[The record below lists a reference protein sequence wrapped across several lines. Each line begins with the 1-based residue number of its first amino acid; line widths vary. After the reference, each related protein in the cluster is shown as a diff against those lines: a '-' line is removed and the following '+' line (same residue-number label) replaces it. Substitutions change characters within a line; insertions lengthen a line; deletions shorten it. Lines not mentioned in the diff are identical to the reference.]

1 MEEEKDSENI
11 PAKSS
16 SPSPTGIPIN
26 WGLITGPVP
35 EPVFPAPS
43 LNTSL
48 PPSQSSA
55 VHSLQTKV
63 KSLTQRRARGRD
75 RDRDRLDP
83 EVPVSSSVGQISS
96 EVLLRQ
102 RPRAKGQLPLP
113 ASAWRSGAA
122 KVLSSSD
129 EEEEVEVLVRLEIHS
144 PPAEAQTEPGG
155 EEEKKSENDEG
166 QAGFQTGQPCGLRE
180 GTSLESL
187 LSDNSSSSKDDPS
200 TPPPPPVLSCTPAAT
215 SASTTPTTS
224 SSTAS
229 SSTRHWA
236 PPKGFWRVA
245 RPETLLLNGVG
256 PHNIPS
262 TLPLKDYTQ
271 IDTLAEP
278 QRKAKAAET
287 GNRNDVGTLAD
298 DCKASSE
305 IKHSDSVECYLDRC
319 EQKETDMIDPSKE
332 LCSSDSWESMCS
344 QSGVPSADER
354 LKVKERAYAKLR
366 ERQQNCREEREQH
379 GGESAGYYG
388 DATYRVEHK
397 GAHGVLDSSDSVIL
411 AQELEPYLRSLLV
424 ISDDLPLS
432 PRHEQAKRLLE
443 RARLK
448 ARSSHVKG
456 DRPCRRSHSDQR
468 STVCSQIHSTLSIP
482 FVVYSSARFLSLYSF
497 TSFSLYFL
505 IIRSLLVI
513 SDDLPLSPRHEQAKR
528 LLERARL
535 KARSSHVKGDRPCRR
550 SHSDQRSTVKKQQ
563 VESPSP
569 TTVQKAVQTKE
580 DLLAQA
586 ASGPLLVP
594 TQRDTSPS
602 DSGGRSRRYGCSP
615 TRVRF
620 EDESEKD
627 AESRYLDRVRQ
638 RGRPGM
644 PKSKSKESNTD
655 SSSSGSE
662 RSRSHRSISMPPSQ
676 KQEDVGVSVET
687 TTVIKEIIVLVK
699 KCETC
704 GSVVREPQPVSSPS
718 DPQNSELL
726 LSGNSEEPR
735 GKAPP
740 RSNKPEA
747 STRPKAPLTVTFA
760 GAYVL
765 GENKESSTGWKSS
778 GFGKLRRRSRKG
790 ESRLESGHGPYG
802 PSWAQRRNS
811 NPRNRVNLSRAVSF
825 APGSPIALEPRLL
838 EASGGLRESPPP
850 SLPIKSAL
858 KSSSRNRSAAG
869 QSTVQF
875 QVASNQGGESG
886 SQSLLDSPD
895 TRRESPVSLIQG
907 VPATSSPVPCIRP
920 STLRYSTARL
930 PSDLPA
936 AELWD
941 ATPDGAAGLSGD
953 AGPGSDCRALRG
965 LAMSRAED
973 LRAELLRAEH
983 LKAEAIWEEN
993 SDGSRKMDGRP
1004 KLFLRRFFSS
1014 IGLNSVGRLVKG
1026 ARSSSMEQLSIP
1038 TAPRASS
1045 ASPSPT
1051 RRPQPTIRIQRTP
1064 SLQTLHTVLP
1074 LAQLR
1079 KASSVQSLERR
1090 TERSTILGEVQIPYG
1105 LAPSPD
1111 SPQLDLHRAL
1121 SVEDVLA
1128 SRMVRPVGRVTQAF
1142 PDGTLLLELIKPP
1155 NGPFGF
1161 VISRGKGRP
1170 DTGVY
1175 VEKVGDGSGEGPY
1188 VGLLGIGDEILQ
1200 VNGEA
1205 VAGLSLDQV
1214 TRLMTRESTASLRIM
1229 PARRIQR

>member
-1 MEEEKDSENI
+1 MEGKGTADNIEE
-11 PAKSS
+11 KSS
-16 SPSPTGIPIN
+16 SPSPQGLPIN

-35 EPVFPAPS
+35 VPEVVFSTPS
-43 LNTSL
+43 LSTQHSL
-48 PPSQSSA
+48 PQSSA

-63 KSLTQRRARGRD
+63 KSLTQRRSRGRD
-75 RDRDRLDP
+75 REKERPDT
-83 EVPVSSSVGQISS
+83 EVLGCSPGGQISS

-102 RPRAKGQLPLP
+102 RPRGKCQASLPGL
-113 ASAWRSGAA
+113 SWRSGSARN
-122 KVLSSSD
+122 LSSSD
-129 EEEEVEVLVRLEIHS
+129 DDEEVEVQVRLEIHS
-144 PPAEAQTEPGG
+144 PPAEAQGG
-155 EEEKKSENDEG
+155 TLFQGTLEAEEKNQVQVSVPTSE
-166 QAGFQTGQPCGLRE
+166 QYGLGE

-187 LSDNSSSSKDDPS
+187 LSDNSSSSKDDAS
-200 TPPPPPVLSCTPAAT
+200 PPPPPVVSST
-215 SASTTPTTS
+215 STAISTSTTFSTFSKS
-224 SSTAS
+224 S
-229 SSTRHWA
+229 RHWA

-256 PHNIPS
+256 PHGVPPP
-262 TLPLKDYTQ
+262 LPLLDYTKTETQ
-271 IDTLAEP
+271 AEH
-278 QRKAKAAET
+278 QRKNKSEET
-287 GNRNDVGTLAD
+287 GTGCDLGRNVVD
-298 DCKASSE
+298 DSNISSD
-305 IKHSDSVECYLDRC
+305 IKHSDSLDSYLERC
-319 EQKETDMIDPSKE
+319 EQKEADKTEAAKG
-332 LCSSDSWESMCS
+332 LCSSDSWESTSS
-344 QSGVPSADER
+344 QSGVLSADEKVR
-354 LKVKERAYAKLR
+354 VKERAYAKLR
-366 ERQQNCREEREQH
+366 ERQQNCREEREKS
-379 GGESAGYYG
+379 GESTSHCEDPAYKA
-388 DATYRVEHK
+388 DCK
-397 GAHGVLDSSDSVIL
+397 GACAVFDNSDSAIL
-411 AQELEPYLRSLLV
+411 SQELEPYLRSLLV
-424 ISDDLPLS
+424 ISDELPLS
-432 PRHEQAKRLLE
+432 PRHEQAKLLLE

-448 ARSSHVKG
+448 ARSNHIKG
-456 DRPCRRSHSDQR
+456 DRFCRRSHSDQR
-468 STVCSQIHSTLSIP
+468 NTT
-482 FVVYSSARFLSLYSF
+482 
-497 TSFSLYFL
+497 
-505 IIRSLLVI
+505 
-513 SDDLPLSPRHEQAKR
+513 
-528 LLERARL
+528 
-535 KARSSHVKGDRPCRR
+535 
-550 SHSDQRSTVKKQQ
+550 KKQQ

-569 TTVQKAVQTKE
+569 TRVQKAVQTK
-580 DLLAQA
+580 DDPTVQA

-594 TQRDTSPS
+594 NQRDTSPAEQ
-602 DSGGRSRRYGCSP
+602 GGRSRRYGCSP

-620 EDESEKD
+620 EDESEKE

-638 RGRPGM
+638 RGRP
-644 PKSKSKESNTD
+644 KSKENHSDTGSSN
-655 SSSSGSE
+655 SE
-662 RSRSHRSISMPPSQ
+662 RNKSHRSVSMPASQ
-676 KQEDVGVSVET
+676 KQEDVGIGGET

-699 KCETC
+699 KCEAC
-704 GSVVREPQPVSSPS
+704 GSVVREPQPVLSPS
-718 DPQNSELL
+718 EPQNAEPQQPA
-726 LSGNSEEPR
+726 NTEDPR
-735 GKAPP
+735 GKSSP
-740 RSNKPEA
+740 RWVSPNKPET

-811 NPRNRVNLSRAVSF
+811 NPRNRVNVCRAVSF

-838 EASGGLRESPPP
+838 EASGSLRDSPTP

-858 KSSSRNRSAAG
+858 KSSSRNRSTTG

-875 QVASNQGGESG
+875 QVISNQGVEGG
-886 SQSLLDSPD
+886 SQHSALMDSPEA
-895 TRRESPVSLIQG
+895 RRESPVSLAQG
-907 VPATSSPVPCIRP
+907 TPATSSPVPCIRP
-920 STLRYSTARL
+920 STLRYSPARL
-930 PSDLPA
+930 TTDLPA

-941 ATPDGAAGLSGD
+941 ATPDGSGLSGD
-953 AGPGSDCRALRG
+953 AGPGSECRPALRN

-993 SDGSRKMDGRP
+993 SDGSRKLDGRP

-1026 ARSSSMEQLSIP
+1026 GRSSSMEQLSIP
-1038 TAPRASS
+1038 TAPRTNS

-1105 LAPSPD
+1105 LAPSPE
-1111 SPQLDLHRAL
+1111 SPQLELRQAL

-1128 SRMVRPVGRVTQAF
+1128 SRIVRPVGRVTQAF
-1142 PDGTLLLELIKPP
+1142 PDGTLLLELIRPP

-1175 VEKVGDGSGEGPY
+1175 VEKVGDGGGEGPY

-1229 PARRIQR
+1229 PARRSQR

>member
-1 MEEEKDSENI
+1 MHDQPMEEEKVVDDI
-11 PAKSS
+11 KAKST
-16 SPSPTGIPIN
+16 SPLPSGLPIN

-35 EPVFPAPS
+35 EPVFPASS
-43 LNTSL
+43 LGTSL
-48 PPSQSSA
+48 PPPQSSA
-55 VHSLQTKV
+55 VHALQTKV
-63 KSLTQRRARGRD
+63 RSLTQRRTRARD
-75 RDRDRLDP
+75 REKERERLDA
-83 EVPVSSSVGQISS
+83 EVLLSSPAGQISS

-102 RPRAKGQLPLP
+102 RPRGKGPVPLP
-113 ASAWRSGAA
+113 ATSWRSGAV
-122 KVLSSSD
+122 KNLSSSD
-129 EEEEVEVLVRLEIHS
+129 EEEEVEVQVRLEIHS
-144 PPAEAQTEPGG
+144 PPAEAQGQQVFQEALET
-155 EEEKKSENDEG
+155 EEEKTERNEG
-166 QAGFQTGQPCGLRE
+166 QVSFLTGQPCGLGE

-187 LSDNSSSSKDDPS
+187 LSDNSSSSKDEPS
-200 TPPPPPVLSCTPAAT
+200 PLPPLPLLSCSSAT
-215 SASTTPTTS
+215 SSASTTS
-224 SSTAS
+224 SSTS
-229 SSTRHWA
+229 TTTTRHWA

-256 PHNIPS
+256 PNTPS
-262 TLPLKDYTQ
+262 TLPSKDYTQ
-271 IDTLAEP
+271 TEAPGEP
-278 QRKAKAAET
+278 QRKSKPAAEAGT
-287 GNRNDVGTLAD
+287 RSAVGSVVD
-298 DCKASSE
+298 DSDASSE
-305 IKHSDSVECYLDRC
+305 FKHSDSVDCYLDRY
-319 EQKETDMIDPSKE
+319 EQKETDATDPVKE
-332 LCSSDSWESMCS
+332 LCSSDSWESTSS
-344 QSGVPSADER
+344 QSGMLLADEK
-354 LKVKERAYAKLR
+354 LKVKQRAYAKLR
-366 ERQQNCREEREQH
+366 ERQQNCREEREQS
-379 GGESAGYYG
+379 GEESASQHG
-388 DATYRVEHK
+388 DATNRVDCK
-397 GAHGVLDSSDSVIL
+397 GAPGVLDISDSAIL

-424 ISDDLPLS
+424 INDDLPLS

-448 ARSSHVKG
+448 ARSTHVKG

-468 STVCSQIHSTLSIP
+468 ST
-482 FVVYSSARFLSLYSF
+482 A
-497 TSFSLYFL
+497 
-505 IIRSLLVI
+505 
-513 SDDLPLSPRHEQAKR
+513 
-528 LLERARL
+528 
-535 KARSSHVKGDRPCRR
+535 
-550 SHSDQRSTVKKQQ
+550 KKQQ
-563 VESPSP
+563 VESPCAAS
-569 TTVQKAVQTKE
+569 VQKVVQTKE
-580 DLLAQA
+580 DLTAQTV
-586 ASGPLLVP
+586 SGPLLVP
-594 TQRDTSPS
+594 DQKDTSPS
-602 DSGGRSRRYGCSP
+602 DQGSRSRRYGCSP

-620 EDESEKD
+620 EDESEKE

-644 PKSKSKESNTD
+644 KSKSKESNTD

-662 RSRSHRSISMPPSQ
+662 RSRSHRSVSVPPAQ
-676 KQEDVGVSVET
+676 KQEDVGVGGEA

-699 KCETC
+699 KCEAC
-704 GSVVREPQPVSSPS
+704 GSVIREPQPASSLS
-718 DPQNSELL
+718 DPQNIEQQV
-726 LSGNSEEPR
+726 GNPEDPR
-735 GKAPP
+735 GKAVPRWVPP
-740 RSNKPEA
+740 NKPEV

-825 APGSPIALEPRLL
+825 APGSPITLEPHLL
-838 EASGGLRESPPP
+838 EASGGIRESPPP

-875 QVASNQGGESG
+875 QMTSNQGGEG
-886 SQSLLDSPD
+886 TSQHSALMDSPEA
-895 TRRESPVSLIQG
+895 RRESPVSLTQG
-907 VPATSSPVPCIRP
+907 TPATSSPVPCIRP
-920 STLRYSTARL
+920 STLRYSPARL
-930 PSDLPA
+930 TTDMPA
-936 AELWD
+936 AEVWD
-941 ATPDGAAGLSGD
+941 ATPDGAGLSGD
-953 AGPGSDCRALRG
+953 TGPGSECRTALRG

-993 SDGSRKMDGRP
+993 SDGSRKLDGRP

-1026 ARSSSMEQLSIP
+1026 GRSSSMEQLSIP

-1045 ASPSPT
+1045 TSPSPT

-1064 SLQTLHTVLP
+1064 SLQTLNTVLP

-1090 TERSTILGEVQIPYG
+1090 TERTTILGEVQIPYG

-1111 SPQLDLHRAL
+1111 SPQLELHRAL
-1121 SVEDVLA
+1121 SVEDILA
-1128 SRMVRPVGRVTQAF
+1128 SRIVRPVGRVTQAF
-1142 PDGTLLLELIKPP
+1142 PDGSLLLELIRPP

-1229 PARRIQR
+1229 PARRNQR

>member
-1 MEEEKDSENI
+1 MTYFPSTLFEQ
-11 PAKSS
+11 PTSS
-16 SPSPTGIPIN
+16 SSEFGCART
-26 WGLITGPVP
+26 TD
-35 EPVFPAPS
+35 
-43 LNTSL
+43 
-48 PPSQSSA
+48 
-55 VHSLQTKV
+55 KV
-63 KSLTQRRARGRD
+63 KSLTQRRTRGRD
-75 RDRDRLDP
+75 REKERDRLDT
-83 EVPVSSSVGQISS
+83 EVFVSSPAGQIPS

-102 RPRAKGQLPLP
+102 RPRGKAQVSLP
-113 ASAWRSGAA
+113 APSWRSGAA
-122 KVLSSSD
+122 KNLSSSD
-129 EEEEVEVLVRLEIHS
+129 EEEEVEVQVRLEIHS
-144 PPAEAQTEPGG
+144 PPAEAQREQVFPGG
-155 EEEKKSENDEG
+155 VETEEERSERNEDHVSSP
-166 QAGFQTGQPCGLRE
+166 TSQPRVLQE

-200 TPPPPPVLSCTPAAT
+200 SPSPLPVLSSSPAT
-215 SASTTPTTS
+215 SSPSTTSFS
-224 SSTAS
+224 SSTTS
-229 SSTRHWA
+229 FTPTRRWA

-256 PHNIPS
+256 PNNMPS

-271 IDTLAEP
+271 TVALAEP
-278 QRKAKAAET
+278 QKRSKPAET
-287 GNRNDVGTLAD
+287 GAQGDVGSAVD
-298 DCKASSE
+298 DSDASSE
-305 IKHSDSVECYLDRC
+305 FKHSDSVECYLDRC
-319 EQKETDMIDPSKE
+319 EQNEAGCKG
-332 LCSSDSWESMCS
+332 LCSSDSWEGMSS
-344 QSGVPSADER
+344 QIGVHSAEEK
-354 LKVKERAYAKLR
+354 LKVKQRAYAKLR
-366 ERQQNCREEREQH
+366 DRQQNFREERERS
-379 GGESAGYYG
+379 EDTTS
-388 DATYRVEHK
+388 RVDCNVA
-397 GAHGVLDSSDSVIL
+397 GAHGVLDCSDSAIL

-424 ISDDLPLS
+424 ISDELPLS
-432 PRHEQAKRLLE
+432 PRHEQAKLLLE

-448 ARSSHVKG
+448 ARCNHIKG

-468 STVCSQIHSTLSIP
+468 ST
-482 FVVYSSARFLSLYSF
+482 
-497 TSFSLYFL
+497 
-505 IIRSLLVI
+505 
-513 SDDLPLSPRHEQAKR
+513 
-528 LLERARL
+528 
-535 KARSSHVKGDRPCRR
+535 
-550 SHSDQRSTVKKQQ
+550 KKQQ
-563 VESPSP
+563 VESPNP
-569 TTVQKAVQTKE
+569 TPVQKAVQTEE
-580 DLLAQA
+580 DLTAQSA
-586 ASGPLLVP
+586 PGPLLVP
-594 TQRDTSPS
+594 NQRDTSPQ
-602 DSGGRSRRYGCSP
+602 GGRSRRYGCSP

-620 EDESEKD
+620 EDESEKE

-638 RGRPGM
+638 RGRPGT

-662 RSRSHRSISMPPSQ
+662 RSRSVSHRSVSMPPSQ
-676 KQEDVGVSVET
+676 KQEDVVVNGDPK
-687 TTVIKEIIVLVK
+687 TVIKEIIVLVK
-699 KCETC
+699 KCEAC
-704 GSVVREPQPVSSPS
+704 GSVVREPQPVSSLT
-718 DPQNSELL
+718 DPQNTELQQQ
-726 LSGNSEEPR
+726 GNPEDPR
-735 GKAPP
+735 GKGVPHWVPP
-740 RSNKPEA
+740 NKPEA

-765 GENKESSTGWKSS
+765 GENKESSTGWKPS

-811 NPRNRVNLSRAVSF
+811 NPRNRVNSSRAVSF
-825 APGSPIALEPRLL
+825 APGSPIALEPHLL
-838 EASGGLRESPPP
+838 EASGGLRESPTPA
-850 SLPIKSAL
+850 LPIKSAL

-875 QVASNQGGESG
+875 QTSNQGGEEG
-886 SQSLLDSPD
+886 SQHSALLDSPEA
-895 TRRESPVSLIQG
+895 RRESPMVLTQG
-907 VPATSSPVPCIRP
+907 TPATSIPVPCIRP
-920 STLRYSTARL
+920 STLRYSPARL
-930 PSDLPA
+930 ATDLPA
-936 AELWD
+936 AEHWD
-941 ATPDGAAGLSGD
+941 ATPDGTAGLSGD
-953 AGPGSDCRALRG
+953 PGSGPECRPALRG

-983 LKAEAIWEEN
+983 LKAEAVWEEN
-993 SDGSRKMDGRP
+993 SDGSRKLDGRP

-1026 ARSSSMEQLSIP
+1026 SRSSSMEQLSSP
-1038 TAPRASS
+1038 TATRGSS

-1051 RRPQPTIRIQRTP
+1051 RRPQPTIGIQRTP

-1111 SPQLDLHRAL
+1111 SPQLELHRAL

-1142 PDGTLLLELIKPP
+1142 PNGSLLLELVRPP

-1175 VEKVGDGSGEGPY
+1175 VEKVGDGSGEGLY
-1188 VGLLGIGDEILQ
+1188 TGLLGIGDEILQ

-1229 PARRIQR
+1229 PARRNQR